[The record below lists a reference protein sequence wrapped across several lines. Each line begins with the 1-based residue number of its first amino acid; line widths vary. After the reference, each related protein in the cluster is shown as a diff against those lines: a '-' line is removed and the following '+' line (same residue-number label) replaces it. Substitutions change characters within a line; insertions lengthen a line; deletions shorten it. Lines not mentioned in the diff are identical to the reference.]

1 VLHARSWHWADAERD
16 LRRAIAIDP
25 KNAAAEQWLGELL
38 TVRGRA
44 PEAVAA
50 LQRAAQLDAGS
61 PVIVGSLGVALAL
74 AGRFEEALAGRTSDA
89 LVTAERAVSYDS
101 SQVVTRIMLGGVR
114 LYAQRPAQAIA
125 PLEAALQLDPSSTTA
140 LGLLGY
146 AYGVL
151 GDIDAAHRT
160 SARLE
165 ALPPGPGREVALGR
179 IALGVG
185 DTAQAVTHLERAA
198 KTKDPFV
205 STEFARSPIF
215 APLQA
220 SARYQ
225 ALLRSVGL

>member
-1 VLHARSWHWADAERD
+1 VLHARNWQWAESERD

-50 LQRAAQLDAGS
+50 LQRASQLDPGS
-61 PVIVGSLGVALAL
+61 PVIVGSLAIA
-74 AGRFEEALAGRTSDA
+74 EALAGHTADA

-101 SQVVTRIMLGGVR
+101 SQIVTRIMLGGVR
-114 LYAQRPAQAIA
+114 LYARRPAQAIA

-146 AYGVL
+146 AHAVL
-151 GDIDAAHRT
+151 GDADAAHRT
-160 SARLE
+160 SARID
-165 ALPPGPGREVALGR
+165 ALPAGPGKEIAIGR
-179 IALGVG
+179 IALGLG
-185 DTAQAVTHLERAA
+185 DTAQAVTRLERAA
-198 KTKDPFV
+198 KAMDPFF
-205 STEFARSPIF
+205 SIESPRSPIF

-220 SARYQ
+220 NARYQ